1 MLMKSMKQWGELKAQ
16 NSWTMFK
23 VIAELV
29 DGFEI
34 LNRIGPCIS
43 IFGSARVKENH
54 PHYLLAQWCKCWS
67 KHSTTL

>member
-1 MLMKSMKQWGELKAQ
+1 MSEQEIKRIDEHVQRHLKKWGEIKGE

-34 LNRIGPCIS
+34 LNKLDPCVS
-43 IFGSARVKENH
+43 IFGSSRTK
-54 PHYLLAQWCKCWS
+54 PDQKYYKLD
-67 KHSTTL
+67 T